1 MSLAAA
7 SVAPPELSMR
17 TQATPTT
24 QTARPPQGVTAA
36 KLLKAAGEL
45 MTERNTIDISL
56 SELAKKSGI
65 NAALV
70 KYHFGNK
77 DGLLLALLARDSIAE
92 IENLDY
98 LMRQPIS
105 PTEKLRLHI
114 AGIIKAYHRF
124 PYLNRLIHRLLYES
138 NEKAAKEVS
147 RFFAKPVFEFQRK
160 VLEQGFEAGEFRKVD
175 PVLFNIS
182 LIGACDHL
190 FHGRTAM
197 SPVLGLGAVT
207 DDVRRRYVAHM
218 TELIC
223 GGILKV
229 PAAKNGKTSR

>member
-1 MSLAAA
+1 MGLAAGRD
-7 SVAPPELSMR
+7 PLSGYLM
-17 TQATPTT
+17 PTDVTLGT
-24 QTARPPQGVTAA
+24 QTAHPQQSLTAA
-36 KLLKAAGEL
+36 KLLESAGEL
-45 MTERNTIDISL
+45 MIERNSIDISL

-77 DGLLLALLARDSIAE
+77 DGLLLALLARDSRSE

-105 PTEKLRLHI
+105 PTEKLKLHI

-138 NEKAAKEVS
+138 SEKSAKEVS
-147 RFFAKPVFEFQRK
+147 RFFATPVFEFERRL
-160 VLEQGFEAGEFRKVD
+160 LEEGVAAGEFRKVD
-175 PVLFNIS
+175 PVLFYIS

-190 FHGRTAM
+190 FHGRQAM
-197 SPVLGLGAVT
+197 SSALGIGDVT
-207 DDVRRRYVAHM
+207 EEVRRRYVAHM

-223 GGILKV
+223 GGILRT
-229 PAAKNGKTSR
+229 PPAKNGKTK

>member
-1 MSLAAA
+1 MGLQLNTSVPIRIAGGKTTTAEKLLVAA
-7 SVAPPELSMR
+7 S
-17 TQATPTT
+17 
-24 QTARPPQGVTAA
+24 
-36 KLLKAAGEL
+36 EL
-45 MTERNTIDISL
+45 MIERSSIDVSL
-56 SELAKKSGI
+56 SDIAQKSGV

-77 DGLLLALLARDSIAE
+77 EGLLLALLARDSQSE

-124 PYLNRLIHRLLYES
+124 PYLNRLIHRLAYES
-138 NEKAAKEVS
+138 TGKAAQEVS
-147 RFFAKPVFEFQRK
+147 RFFAKPVFDFQK
-160 VLEQGFEAGEFRKVD
+160 KLLEDGYAAGEFRKVD
-175 PVLFNIS
+175 PALFNIS

-190 FHGRTAM
+190 FHGRTAV
-197 SPVLGLGAVT
+197 SPVLKIGAVT
-207 DDVRRRYVAHM
+207 DEVRRRYVTHV

-223 GGILKV
+223 GGILKAP
-229 PAAKNGKTSR
+229 PARNGRAGK

>member
-1 MSLAAA
+1 MGLAARRR
-7 SVAPPELSMR
+7 PPEYRMR
-17 TQATPTT
+17 TQPNLAT
-24 QTARPPQGVTAA
+24 QGAEPQQSVTAA

-45 MTERNTIDISL
+45 MIERNSIDISL

-77 DGLLLALLARDSIAE
+77 EGLLMALLARDSQSE
-92 IENLDY
+92 IDNLDY
-98 LMRQPIS
+98 LMRQPIA
-105 PTEKLRLHI
+105 PTEKLKLHI
-114 AGIIKAYHRF
+114 GGIIRAYHRF

-138 NEKAAKEVS
+138 SEKSAKEVA
-147 RFFAKPVFEFQRK
+147 RLFAKPVFEFQRRL
-160 VLEQGFEAGEFRKVD
+160 LEDGVEAGEFRKVD
-175 PVLFNIS
+175 PMMFYIS

-197 SPVLGLGAVT
+197 SPALGAGGVT
-207 DDVRRRYVAHM
+207 DEVRRRYVAHM

-223 GGILKV
+223 GGILKP
-229 PAAKNGKTSR
+229 PAAKNGTSK

>member
-1 MSLAAA
+1 
-7 SVAPPELSMR
+7 MR
-17 TQATPTT
+17 TQTTPAGQIT
-24 QTARPPQGVTAA
+24 QPQQSVTAA
-36 KLLKAAGEL
+36 KLLEAAGEL
-45 MTERNTIDISL
+45 MTERNSIDISL

-77 DGLLLALLARDSIAE
+77 DGLLLALLVRDSRSE

-105 PTEKLRLHI
+105 PTEKLKLHI

-138 NEKAAKEVS
+138 NETSAKEVS

-160 VLEQGFEAGEFRKVD
+160 LLEEGVEAGEFRKVD
-175 PVLFNIS
+175 PMLFYIS

-197 SPVLGLGAVT
+197 SPALGIGGVT
-207 DDVRRRYVAHM
+207 DEVRRRYVTHM
-218 TELIC
+218 TDLIC
-223 GGILKV
+223 GGILKA
-229 PAAKNGKTSR
+229 PPAKNGKTGK

>member
-1 MSLAAA
+1 
-7 SVAPPELSMR
+7 MR
-17 TQATPTT
+17 AQSNLPA
-24 QTARPPQGVTAA
+24 QSAERQQSVTAA
-36 KLLKAAGEL
+36 RLLAAAGEL
-45 MTERNTIDISL
+45 MTERNSIDITL

-70 KYHFGNK
+70 KYHFGSK
-77 DGLLLALLARDSIAE
+77 DGLLMALLARDSRSE

-105 PTEKLRLHI
+105 PTEKLKLHI

-124 PYLNRLIHRLLYES
+124 PYLNRLIHRMLYES
-138 NEKAAKEVS
+138 SDKSAKEVS
-147 RFFAKPVFEFQRK
+147 RFFARPVFEFQRK
-160 VLEQGFEAGEFRKVD
+160 LLEQGVEAGEFRKVD
-175 PVLFNIS
+175 PMMFYIS

-197 SPVLGLGAVT
+197 SPTLGGGVT
-207 DDVRRRYVAHM
+207 DEVRRRYVAHM

-223 GGILKV
+223 GGILKAS
-229 PAAKNGKTSR
+229 PAKNGKTAK

>member
-1 MSLAAA
+1 
-7 SVAPPELSMR
+7 MR
-17 TQATPTT
+17 TDAIPTT
-24 QTARPPQGVTAA
+24 QTAQLRESGTAA
-36 KLLKAAGEL
+36 RLLKAAGEL
-45 MTERNTIDISL
+45 MTERNSIDISL

-77 DGLLLALLARDSIAE
+77 DGLLLALLARDSQSE

-105 PTEKLRLHI
+105 PTEKLKLHI

-138 NEKAAKEVS
+138 SEASAKEVS
-147 RFFAKPVFEFQRK
+147 RFFAMPVFEFQRRL
-160 VLEQGFEAGEFRKVD
+160 LEEGVAAGEFRKVD
-175 PVLFNIS
+175 PVLFYIS

-197 SPVLGLGAVT
+197 SPVLGIGAVT
-207 DDVRRRYVAHM
+207 EDVRRRYVAHM

-223 GGILKV
+223 GGILKAP
-229 PAAKNGKTSR
+229 PARNGKTSK

>member
-1 MSLAAA
+1 MA
-7 SVAPPELSMR
+7 
-17 TQATPTT
+17 T
-24 QTARPPQGVTAA
+24 QTNLAVSTVQPSQSITAA

-45 MTERNTIDISL
+45 MVERNSIDISL

-77 DGLLLALLARDSIAE
+77 DGLLLALLARDSQSE

-105 PTEKLRLHI
+105 PTEKLKLHI
-114 AGIIKAYHRF
+114 SGIVKAYHRF

-138 NEKAAKEVS
+138 SGKSATEVS
-147 RFFAKPVFEFQRK
+147 RFFATPVFEFQRRL
-160 VLEQGFEAGEFRKVD
+160 LEDGVAAGEFRKVD
-175 PVLFNIS
+175 PVLFYIS

-190 FHGRTAM
+190 FHGRQAM
-197 SPVLGLGAVT
+197 SPVIGIGAVT
-207 DDVRRRYVAHM
+207 DEVRRRYVAHM

-223 GGILKV
+223 GGILKAPPV
-229 PAAKNGKTSR
+229 RNGKTK

>member
-1 MSLAAA
+1 MRAQPNLP
-7 SVAPPELSMR
+7 API
-17 TQATPTT
+17 A
-24 QTARPPQGVTAA
+24 QGQQSATAA
-36 KLLKAAGEL
+36 RLLEAAGEL
-45 MTERNTIDISL
+45 MIERNSIDISL

-70 KYHFGNK
+70 KYHFGSK
-77 DGLLLALLARDSIAE
+77 DGLLMALLARDSRAE
-92 IENLDY
+92 IANLDY

-105 PTEKLRLHI
+105 PTEKLKLHI

-138 NEKAAKEVS
+138 SEKSAKDVS
-147 RFFAKPVFEFQRK
+147 RFFAKPVFEFQRRL
-160 VLEQGFEAGEFRKVD
+160 LEQGVEAGEFRKVD
-175 PVLFNIS
+175 PMMFYIS

-197 SPVLGLGAVT
+197 APALGGGIT
-207 DDVRRRYVAHM
+207 DEVRRRYVAHM

-223 GGILKV
+223 GGILKQQ
-229 PAAKNGKTSR
+229 ASKNGKTK

>member
-1 MSLAAA
+1 
-7 SVAPPELSMR
+7 MR
-17 TQATPTT
+17 TQTALGKETP
-24 QTARPPQGVTAA
+24 QQQSATAA
-36 KLLKAAGEL
+36 KLLAAAGEL
-45 MTERNTIDISL
+45 MTERNSIDISL

-77 DGLLLALLARDSIAE
+77 DGLLLALLVRDSRSE

-138 NEKAAKEVS
+138 NEASAKEVS

-160 VLEQGFEAGEFRKVD
+160 LLEEGVEAGEFRKVD
-175 PVLFNIS
+175 PMLFYIS

-190 FHGRTAM
+190 FHRQAKRRRSSNGYGRTAM
-197 SPVLGLGAVT
+197 SPALGIGGVT
-207 DDVRRRYVAHM
+207 DEMRRRYVTHM

-223 GGILKV
+223 GGILKT
-229 PAAKNGKTSR
+229 PPAKNGKTGK

>member
-1 MSLAAA
+1 MAPHASSAA
-7 SVAPPELSMR
+7 
-17 TQATPTT
+17 QAAQP
-24 QTARPPQGVTAA
+24 AKSVTAA
-36 KLLKAAGEL
+36 KLLEAAGEL
-45 MTERNTIDISL
+45 MAERNSIDISL
-56 SELAKKSGI
+56 SDLAKKSGI

-77 DGLLLALLARDSIAE
+77 EGLLLALLARDSQSE

-105 PTEKLRLHI
+105 PTEKLKLHI
-114 AGIIKAYHRF
+114 AGVIKAYHRF

-138 NEKAAKEVS
+138 NDKTAKEVS

-160 VLEQGFEAGEFRKVD
+160 LLEDGVAAGEFRKVD
-175 PVLFNIS
+175 PTLFYIS

-197 SPVLGLGAVT
+197 SPAFGSVT
-207 DDVRRRYVAHM
+207 EDTRRRYVTHM
-218 TELIC
+218 TDLIC
-223 GGILKV
+223 GGILRAP
-229 PAAKNGKTSR
+229 PARNGKTGKHP

>member
-1 MSLAAA
+1 
-7 SVAPPELSMR
+7 MR
-17 TQATPTT
+17 TDTALAT
-24 QTARPPQGVTAA
+24 QKAPQQQNVTAA

-45 MTERNTIDISL
+45 MIERNSIDISL
-56 SELAKKSGI
+56 SELAKKSGV

-77 DGLLLALLARDSIAE
+77 DGLLLALLTRDSQSEIA
-92 IENLDY
+92 NLDY

-105 PTEKLRLHI
+105 PTEKLKLHI

-147 RFFAKPVFEFQRK
+147 HVFARPVFEFQRRL
-160 VLEQGFEAGEFRKVD
+160 LEEGVEAGEFRKVD
-175 PVLFNIS
+175 PMLFYIS

-197 SPVLGLGAVT
+197 SPALGLGGVT

-223 GGILKV
+223 GGILRA
-229 PAAKNGKTSR
+229 PAVKSGKTSKYK

>member
-1 MSLAAA
+1 
-7 SVAPPELSMR
+7 MR
-17 TQATPTT
+17 TQATLGT
-24 QTARPPQGVTAA
+24 QTAQPSQSVTAA

-45 MTERNTIDISL
+45 MTERNSIDISL
-56 SELAKKSGI
+56 SELAGKSGV

-77 DGLLLALLARDSIAE
+77 DGLLLALLVRDSQSE

-105 PTEKLRLHI
+105 PTEKLKLHI

-138 NEKAAKEVS
+138 SEQSAKEVS
-147 RFFAKPVFEFQRK
+147 RCFATPVFEFQRRL
-160 VLEQGFEAGEFRKVD
+160 LEEGAEAGEFRKID
-175 PVLFNIS
+175 PVLFYIS

-190 FHGRTAM
+190 FHGRLAM
-197 SPVLGLGAVT
+197 SSILGIGAVT

-223 GGILKV
+223 DGILKAPPV
-229 PAAKNGKTSR
+229 KGGKPGK

>member
-1 MSLAAA
+1 MPTHATAAA
-7 SVAPPELSMR
+7 Q
-17 TQATPTT
+17 TTP
-24 QTARPPQGVTAA
+24 AAKSVTAA

-45 MTERNTIDISL
+45 MTERNSIDISL

-77 DGLLLALLARDSIAE
+77 DGLLLALLARDSRSE

-98 LMRQPIS
+98 LMAQPIS

-114 AGIIKAYHRF
+114 AGIIKAYQRF
-124 PYLNRLIHRLLYES
+124 PYLNRLIRHLVYDS
-138 NEKAAKEVS
+138 NGKSAQEVS
-147 RFFAKPVFEFQRK
+147 RFFAKPVFAFQK
-160 VLEQGFEAGEFRKVD
+160 KLLEDGFAAGEFRKVD
-175 PVLFNIS
+175 PAMFNIS

-190 FHGRTAM
+190 FHGRTAV
-197 SPVLGLGAVT
+197 SPVLKIGAVT
-207 DDVRRRYVAHM
+207 DEVRRRYVAHM

-223 GGILKV
+223 GGILKPP
-229 PAAKNGKTSR
+229 PAKSGKGAK